1 MNEELK
7 KYIKTKLKML
17 KRDFRMQLTEEEKD
31 YMYTLENEIQ
41 VDQYARRL
49 IMTKL

>member
-1 MNEELK
+1 MDKELK
-7 KYIKTKLKML
+7 KYIKAKLKML
-17 KRDFRMQLTEEEKD
+17 KRDFCMNLTEEEKA

-49 IMTKL
+49 MMTKL